1 MTYLKTFDN
10 LIYEI
15 HNKINR
21 YQKGDKL
28 VTIKEVE
35 DFIYFLR
42 ESN

>member
-10 LIYEI
+10 LIYGI
-15 HNKINR
+15 QNKINK

-28 VTIKEVE
+28 ITKKEVE

>member
-15 HNKINR
+15 QNKINR

-28 VTIKEVE
+28 VTKKEVE

-42 ESN
+42 ECN

>member
-10 LIYEI
+10 LICEI
-15 HNKINR
+15 QNKINR

-28 VTIKEVE
+28 VTKKEVE

-42 ESN
+42 ECN

>member
-15 HNKINR
+15 QNKINR
-21 YQKGDKL
+21 YQKGHKL
-28 VTIKEVE
+28 VTKKEVE

-42 ESN
+42 ECN